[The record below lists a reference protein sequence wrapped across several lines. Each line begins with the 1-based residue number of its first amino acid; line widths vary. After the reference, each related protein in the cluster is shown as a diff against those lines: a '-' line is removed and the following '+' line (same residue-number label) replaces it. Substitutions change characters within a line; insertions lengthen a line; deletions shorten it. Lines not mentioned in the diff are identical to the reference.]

1 MGWGGCSNAAGL
13 SASKPYHAHAS
24 AGQRMHLHP
33 STKLTV
39 NRLQPPHQ
47 QTPTLCTTTNR
58 RVLLRPRAAPAGVMG
73 GVSMPLPPRLP
84 MPLKLVTPA
93 GVRRGLN
100 SGGQTA
106 AGAGCEELAQQG
118 ARAMA
123 GGRRRHAWAGGTAMC
138 GRGRRAAKPY
148 HALTALPHAAA
159 PSNAA
164 ALPSPL
170 PRPPRPK
177 PARLT
182 CVADRT
188 DGSSGGVLPLR
199 MLPMLPMACRPA
211 AACACW

>member
-1 MGWGGCSNAAGL
+1 
-13 SASKPYHAHAS
+13 
-24 AGQRMHLHP
+24 MHLHP
-33 STKLTV
+33 PTKLTA
-39 NRLQPPHQ
+39 NRLQ
-47 QTPTLCTTTNR
+47 PTLCTTTNR

-93 GVRRGLN
+93 GVCRGLS
-100 SGGQTA
+100 SGGQPA
-106 AGAGCEELAQQG
+106 AAAGCEDL
-118 ARAMA
+118 ARAA
-123 GGRRRHAWAGGTAMC
+123 GCKGNGRRRHAWGGGQQRVA
-138 GRGRRAAKPY
+138 GRRCAAKPY